1 MTQAGRD
8 GLAGRRLSG
17 APWRI
22 HLVTDADCG
31 YTLEEIRAVPGSH
44 ILYAELH
51 QRPTDDRRQRSLP
64 AIAVMRSTDELP
76 AVGQAFTPEILTEAV
91 RGTTALSTGRV
102 EMVWEEPPSLLIDEE
117 LRERVDDL
125 LSGRVS
131 PSDCLDL
138 RATLATAVS
147 ALVPRVERR
156 RRRGRERRP
165 DWETLVDDD
174 LAGVPAEWIED
185 LAAVRQA
192 LDEIDAALATNDTHR
207 RISREDE

>member
-8 GLAGRRLSG
+8 GLAERRLRG
-17 APWRI
+17 TPRRI

-64 AIAVMRSTDELP
+64 AIAVMRSTAELP
-76 AVGQAFTPEILTEAV
+76 TVGREFTPEILTDAV

-102 EMVWEEPPSLLIDEE
+102 EMVWEEPPSRLIDEE
-117 LRERVDDL
+117 LREQVDDL
-125 LSGRVS
+125 LAGRVS
-131 PSDCLDL
+131 PSDCTDL
-138 RATLATAVS
+138 RATLATTVS
-147 ALVPRVERR
+147 ALVLRVERR
-156 RRRGRERRP
+156 RRGRGRRP

-185 LAAVRQA
+185 LAAVRQE
-192 LDEIDAALATNDTHR
+192 LDEIDAALATKDAHHR
-207 RISREDE
+207 RICCEGE